1 MTPLPTPQQLR
12 YLTALA
18 EFQHFG
24 RAADACA
31 VTQSTLSAG
40 LLALERQMDTH
51 ILDRESGKRVLFTPL
66 GRDLVER
73 ARTALAALTAMVEA
87 ADAARAPMSGKLRMG
102 VIPTVSPFLLPRL
115 MPALRESFPN
125 LRLLLREDTTPRLVS
140 DINAGRLDVALLAL
154 PCACQGLE
162 TLAVVRD
169 LFVAALPQG
178 HALASRSSIP
188 AHLLVSEHLLLLED
202 GHCLRDQS
210 LQICGYDRGT
220 GPAEDF
226 AATSLHTLVQM
237 VASGLG
243 VTLLPQ
249 LAVSAGITDNTG
261 IVLRPLSGDG
271 AFRTLGLVWRPNAA
285 RAGEYRALAPLLA
298 EAVDRS
304 AKDLS
309 ADPVP

>member
-24 RAADACA
+24 RAAEACA

-40 LLALERQMDTH
+40 LLALERQMDTR
-51 ILDRESGKRVLFTPL
+51 ILDRDSGKRVLFTPL

-73 ARTALAALTAMVEA
+73 ARTALVALSAMVEA
-87 ADAARAPMSGKLRMG
+87 ADAARAPMSGKLRLG

-115 MPALRESFPN
+115 MPALREAFPN
-125 LRLLLREDTTPRLVS
+125 LMLFLREDTTPRLM
-140 DINAGRLDVALLAL
+140 DDLAAGRLDVALLAL
-154 PCACQGLE
+154 PCACQGFE
-162 TLAVVRD
+162 TLPVVRD
-169 LFVAALPQG
+169 PFVAALPRG
-178 HALASRSSIP
+178 HALGARDSVP
-188 AHLLVSEHLLLLED
+188 AHLLASEPLLLLED

-210 LQICGYDRGT
+210 LQVCGYDRGDA
-220 GPAEDF
+220 PHEDF

-237 VASGLG
+237 VAGGLG

-249 LAVSAGITDNTG
+249 LAVSAGITAHTG

-271 AFRTLGLVWRPNAA
+271 AYRTLGLVWRPNAA
-285 RAGEYRALAPLLA
+285 RAAEYRALAPVLA
-298 EAVDRS
+298 GAVGESVS
-304 AKDLS
+304 A
-309 ADPVP
+309 AQGP